1 MKEFELRTKYF
12 KTRVW
17 HTFFL
22 DNIAEFWLSILEPG
36 WWMSVGGGVKP
47 VDLAG
52 ADAKVSDYAEEVT
65 ERYNQLLV
73 RWTGNVAVASVANI
87 VTNFREL
94 TPLPHADK
102 RGRTAI
108 VVQAER
114 YRTGFGFVFEVDGGT
129 RPSRGILKVNATL
142 PVHEPKLSMLTHSA
156 KQLHR
161 VKLRTERYERL
172 HQVDQVTSILGETLD
187 LQ

>member
-1 MKEFELRTKYF
+1 MSNQELHPF
-12 KTRVW
+12 
-17 HTFFL
+17 
-22 DNIAEFWLSILEPG
+22 IAALTDRYMQIDAENQK
-36 WWMSVGGGVKP
+36 GGGPRIKLQELP
-47 VDLAG
+47 LEKVDLTEEDATN
-52 ADAKVSDYAEEVT
+52 AKVGNYAEEVT

-94 TPLPHADK
+94 TPLPYADK
-102 RGRTAI
+102 RGRTVI

-156 KQLHR
+156 EQLHR